1 MAPAILS
8 VATAREVVANAY
20 DELRVPVGAP
30 PEQVAST
37 FRALSLQ
44 RALGVHTT
52 TSNTNDNDK
61 PLLFQRQAV
70 AYRFLSSLP
79 LLDDHEYKPEHML
92 AMLRPLTPTSSDE
105 ASERASSMLDVAITS
120 MEQAQRTWGLPYT
133 NYVITVHYWLR
144 THVVRRRYSEFLAL
158 HKVLLAKL
166 PVVPTIP
173 ERKWGYKMRMPSGG
187 ERAQEL
193 TAYLMRVIAMLA
205 NRGLFSLDIMDFLE
219 VDYRSVR
226 SQEEALAVDLLT
238 HAGSPNIYYIVSSG
252 WLDAWKNF
260 VQGDLGN
267 SSNNQDGNSVSPP
280 APGKVS
286 NDHLVDP
293 TTNLPKNNLTPAR
306 HYRCVNCFT
315 WAYFARVY
323 GVNGPVLMRR
333 EPWIYGAQVVDVLAI
348 ALQTQR
354 LVRGFLGRV
363 RVRNRRNYLLLQEPE
378 MEARIALVQRRAMLR
393 ERMAVVRKYVNI
405 KEYQIRH
412 VAASKIQRA
421 FRVFLLR
428 AEHNLLMAESAV
440 PHVEENF
447 QQIEEYYSL
456 EEIGLIEDS
465 RFKLAHFLVT
475 LNKGVPIQKIRSRRK
490 SPKWR
495 LFKINQIGSQLLWS
509 SKKHS
514 HALAFVDVVSVVI
527 EAPLALKTA
536 LGRRKSGAAF
546 AQGVVLKYKGSADS
560 TTTTTTNN
568 NNSSSN
574 NAELHELIL
583 VCESA
588 CDCEALHF
596 GLSALVKETQTR
608 VSDGASYVDG
618 HGTIRKKYPHAKR
631 LIREAHELIGSNHH
645 GPLRMSHNRV

>member
-1 MAPAILS
+1 MAPTILS
-8 VATAREVVANAY
+8 VNAAREVVANAY

-30 PEQVAST
+30 LEQVATT

-44 RALGVHTT
+44 RALGMHTST
-52 TSNTNDNDK
+52 RNNNNDSSNSDDK

-79 LLDDHEYKPEHML
+79 LLDEHEYKPEHML
-92 AMLRPLTPTSSDE
+92 ATLRPLTPTTSDE
-105 ASERASSMLDVAITS
+105 ASERASGMLDIAITS
-120 MEQAQRTWGLPYT
+120 MEQAQRAWGLPYT

-158 HKVLLAKL
+158 HKVLQAKL
-166 PVVPTIP
+166 PVVPAIP
-173 ERKWGYKMRMPSGG
+173 ERKWGYKLRMPSDDA
-187 ERAQEL
+187 RAQEL
-193 TAYLMRVIAMLA
+193 TAYLMRAIAMLA

-226 SQEEALAVDLLT
+226 AQEEALAVDLLT
-238 HAGSPNIYYIVSSG
+238 HAGSSNVYYIVSSG
-252 WLDAWKNF
+252 WLDTWKNF
-260 VQGDLGN
+260 VQGDITSNN
-267 SSNNQDGNSVSPP
+267 SSNSASPP
-280 APGKVS
+280 APGKVA

-293 TTNLPKNNLTPAR
+293 TTNMLKDNLTPAR

-315 WAYFARVY
+315 WQYFAKVY

-348 ALQTQR
+348 AVQTQR

-363 RVRNRRNYLLLQEPE
+363 RARNRRNYLLLQEPE

-456 EEIGLIEDS
+456 EEIGLIEDP

-509 SKKHS
+509 SKKRS
-514 HALAFVDVVSVVI
+514 HALAFVDVASVVI
-527 EAPLALKTA
+527 EAPLALKTGF
-536 LGRRKSGAAF
+536 GRRKSGAAF
-546 AQGVVLKYKGSADS
+546 AQGVVLKYKGSADG
-560 TTTTTTNN
+560 N

-574 NAELHELIL
+574 SSEGIHELIL

-596 GLSALVKETQTR
+596 GLSALVRETQTR

-618 HGTIRKKYPHAKR
+618 HGTIRKKYPHAKQ
-631 LIREAHELIGSNHH
+631 LIRQAHTLIGSSHE
-645 GPLRMSHNRV
+645 PLRMSYNRV